1 MCLIINPKFL
11 KIMKIKKIT
20 FLILFCFV
28 QGFCQTYVSTTG
40 NDATGT
46 GTAALPY
53 KTIVKGVQAAPSGGT
68 VLVASGTYPATG
80 PIYIGKP
87 LTIQKNGSAAVII
100 NASGWTSTDTYVLG
114 IVNTSSVTI
123 DGLTIS
129 NKISNGSK
137 GIWIL
142 ANSGATANLNN
153 ITIKNCIVKNIG
165 WISNNLSSIPAN
177 SGIVANAIKVDGGSG
192 TYAITN
198 VKLENNEVTNCA
210 TGWGEAVT
218 LTGNVNGFTVSGN
231 TVYNIANIGIVAA
244 GNYTSTGATSNN
256 QARNGVIS
264 GNEVF
269 NCMSAVANS
278 AGIYIDGALNCTVQ
292 RNEVYNCGV
301 GISVGSEQNTATG
314 NGGQSTGHYVN
325 NNSVYSNVITGAIF
339 GGVVGSGYT
348 TSVGNTKIFNN
359 TFYKNRTGAVINGVT
374 TVGGV
379 AVGTIADIYGG
390 EVHLQNSSGIT
401 FKNNILYAT
410 TGKKAL
416 LASYGYTV
424 SSFVSNYNLY
434 YREGGTDFIIDLT
447 GVSFNGSTA
456 TGSYNAAQFATAT
469 GQDVNA
475 VVGVPG
481 FVNAA
486 AFNFTLASG
495 AFATDK
501 GDPTYNSTYSGILDF
516 DEDTRKRNGRVDI
529 GCSEL
534 QTGSTAKAA
543 KVEVVEEIQEEPVT
557 TFSVFPNPVS
567 EQLNI
572 NFGEEVKTAAV
583 SLFDLNNRAL
593 LKKEFYNVNA
603 AQIQISD
610 LKINPQIIIVQI
622 TADNKISSHKIYVK

>member
-1 MCLIINPKFL
+1 
-11 KIMKIKKIT
+11 MKIKKIT